1 MLISLRLGREDLLNC
16 WVDGFGPAG
25 TCAATDLGLEL
36 SVQSDYCEY
45 RDQTGANAHLRP
57 A

>member
-16 WVDGFGPAG
+16 WVDGSGPAG

-36 SVQSDYCEY
+36 SVQSDYCDY
-45 RDQTGANAHLRP
+45 SDQTGANAHLRP